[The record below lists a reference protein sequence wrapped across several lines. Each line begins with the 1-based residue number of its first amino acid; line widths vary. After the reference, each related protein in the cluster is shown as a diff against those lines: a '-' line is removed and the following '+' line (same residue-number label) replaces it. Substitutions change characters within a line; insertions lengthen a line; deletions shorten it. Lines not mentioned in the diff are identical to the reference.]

1 MPRGVE
7 PGLPP
12 PPPFGALVWAVTQKA
27 PARSRAPGG
36 GVRPG
41 ARSAAGRWGASR
53 RAEPGAGVQAP
64 TPRSP
69 RPPRSPPRASSRA
82 GGGRAGTTPRC
93 YRRRRRLRLCRE
105 RPSPLQREV
114 GDFRFVSLLCP
125 SRVGGCERGAEG
137 WIPSP
142 PLLPRPEPG
151 KRGRGAATWCV
162 GGLLLGSGLGW
173 RAARVPGRGVRCTAG
188 RSRGA
193 GEGGS
198 LELRFSRA
206 LAELGWRLG
215 RGSGA
220 VGGSAESSD
229 APWSSS
235 LRERVSCPR
244 RARPGGCT
252 CARAP
257 QLRPHPA
264 RTLDSALAS
273 PLWSKVSTP
282 RSCPRAPLRGP
293 GTPVGRRGS
302 CGGPDVGGLLCG
314 PTCLGRLLLEGQR
327 QDKAGWTRGTLHARR
342 RSPIP
347 PRVGVGRGEAPHGL
361 GKSREI
367 GKTVTG
373 T

>member
-41 ARSAAGRWGASR
+41 ARRAAGRWGASR

-235 LRERVSCPR
+235 PRERVSCPR
-244 RARPGGCT
+244 RARPVPAPRAPRRVHVR
-252 CARAP
+252 ARAP
-257 QLRPHPA
+257 AAPPPRTHPGQCPSKPPVEQGSHPQKLPSRATPRPRDPCREERELWRA
-264 RTLDSALAS
+264 RCWGSFVRTHVPGALA
-273 PLWSKVSTP
+273 PG
-282 RSCPRAPLRGP
+282 RAAAGQSRLDAWDAAREAA
-293 GTPVGRRGS
+293 V
-302 CGGPDVGGLLCG
+302 PD
-314 PTCLGRLLLEGQR
+314 P
-327 QDKAGWTRGTLHARR
+327 A
-342 RSPIP
+342 
-347 PRVGVGRGEAPHGL
+347 
-361 GKSREI
+361 
-367 GKTVTG
+367 
-373 T
+373 